1 MQSLPA
7 SEPARQPSGR
17 YLATI
22 RAIDGITKWSAYLFA
37 LLVIPLIIAN
47 VIEVFMRY
55 AMNSP
60 TSWALDTTTMSF
72 GALFMLGA
80 AYTLLKGAHVRT
92 DMLWEKFSDRK
103 KGIIDSI
110 AFLLFFLPSMAI
122 LFGISIDDFFY
133 SMSIN
138 ERSNTTSWQPIL
150 WPLRGVIPLACLLLF
165 IQGISEVMKSVWAA
179 RTGEFLVHQEK
190 LEL

>member
-1 MQSLPA
+1 MENVPA
-7 SEPARQPSGR
+7 SEPARRPSGR

-22 RAIDGITKWSAYLFA
+22 RAIDGITTWTAYLFA
-37 LLVIPLIIAN
+37 LLVIPLIMAN

-60 TSWALDTTTMSF
+60 TSWALDVTTMSF

-92 DMLWEKFSDRK
+92 DMLWENFSDRK
-103 KGIIDSI
+103 KGIIDSV

-122 LFGISIDDFFY
+122 LFAISIDDFFY
-133 SMSIN
+133 SLSIN
-138 ERSNTTSWQPIL
+138 EKSTSGVWQPVI
-150 WPLRGVIPLACLLLF
+150 WPLRAVIPLAAALLF
-165 IQGISEVMKSVWAA
+165 LQGISEVLKSLWAV
-179 RTGEFLVHQEK
+179 RTGVVLVHHEK
-190 LEL
+190 IEV

>member
-1 MQSLPA
+1 MPA
-7 SEPARQPSGR
+7 PSPG

-22 RAIDGITKWSAYLFA
+22 RGIDKFTEYTAYVFA
-37 LLVIPLIIAN
+37 LLNIPLIGAN
-47 VIEVFMRY
+47 TYEVISRY
-55 AMNSP
+55 GFGEP
-60 TSWALDTTTMSF
+60 TEWALDTTTQSF
-72 GALFMLGA
+72 GAMFMLGA
-80 AYTLLKGAHVRT
+80 AYALSKGAHVRT
-92 DMLWEKFSDRK
+92 DMLWENFTDRT
-103 KGIIDSI
+103 KGLID
-110 AFLLFFLPSMAI
+110 AFGYILFFLPTMI
-122 LFGISIDDFFY
+122 VLFWISIDDFFY

-165 IQGISEVMKSVWAA
+165 VQGISELLKSLYAA

>member
-1 MQSLPA
+1 MQDQPA
-7 SEPARQPSGR
+7 SAPARRPSGR

-80 AYTLLKGAHVRT
+80 ASVSYTHLT
-92 DMLWEKFSDRK
+92 
-103 KGIIDSI
+103 
-110 AFLLFFLPSMAI
+110 LPTKRI
-122 LFGISIDDFFY
+122 
-133 SMSIN
+133 
-138 ERSNTTSWQPIL
+138 
-150 WPLRGVIPLACLLLF
+150 V
-165 IQGISEVMKSVWAA
+165 
-179 RTGEFLVHQEK
+179 
-190 LEL
+190 